1 MIAAIVIITL
11 ALVFYTVGVWAER
24 IQGTLRWWHAGA
36 FAVGL
41 ACDITGT
48 ILMSKLANQQVASQA
63 TAALFDNI
71 MAWTGA
77 LAVCLMAIHLCWAV
91 IVLIRN
97 RPIEKTRFHKL
108 SIIVWVI
115 WLIPYFTGA
124 IGAMI
129 TA

>member
-1 MIAAIVIITL
+1 MT
-11 ALVFYTVGVWAER
+11 
-24 IQGTLRWWHAGA
+24 
-36 FAVGL
+36 
-41 ACDITGT
+41 
-48 ILMSKLANQQVASQA
+48 SLANQPATAQA
-63 TAALFDNI
+63 TAALFDTI

-97 RPIEKTRFHKL
+97 RPSEKASFHKF

-129 TA
+129 TG